1 MELAAKD
8 DGKGKCP
15 ACRTPYDESTIRFE
29 PPDPEELERSA
40 AKKKKTK
47 SRISSGGGPGGGG
60 DDNGGGGASENTTGG
75 GGGAGAGGGGGASR
89 RHLANVRVVQ
99 RNLVYVVGLTEKYC
113 VESALR
119 GNDLFG
125 RFGRI
130 TKCQTAPP
138 RHVDYVAR
146 NRYGANTP
154 ASELTGGAYITYA
167 SDDAARRCVAAV
179 DGTRLD
185 GKSLR
190 ACHGTTKVRSIHWF
204 PYDRVGEVDA
214 DP

>member
-1 MELAAKD
+1 
-8 DGKGKCP
+8 
-15 ACRTPYDESTIRFE
+15 
-29 PPDPEELERSA
+29 
-40 AKKKKTK
+40 
-47 SRISSGGGPGGGG
+47 
-60 DDNGGGGASENTTGG
+60 
-75 GGGAGAGGGGGASR
+75 
-89 RHLANVRVVQ
+89 HLANVRVVQ

-190 ACHGTTKVRSIHWF
+190 ACHGTTKYCNAFIRHEQCRNPECAYLHTIG
-204 PYDRVGEVDA
+204 DDA
-214 DP
+214 DSFTKEEM